1 MSMPE
6 RLRQAVAKRF
16 GQMSKS
22 TEQQLKTRETMVDEL
37 ERRGYRVR
45 GQTDEQIVQMIRSGT
60 GHRVADPNEYR

>member
-16 GQMSKS
+16 GQMNKS